1 MDFTPIIPQELNGNI
16 DNELLIKAEQVC
28 TQSAQMVGNY
38 NIKVINEIKDLLR
51 MVNSYY
57 SNKIESEGT
66 HPLNIEKAMREE
78 YSDNE
83 KAKNLQLLSLAHIKT
98 QDFVEN
104 YSLDYSNNPYSK
116 KFIKDIHKEFYSQVG
131 MESFRQIKDKDN
143 IIEMIPGELRDRDV
157 QIGQHIPISHLELD
171 STMDKYES
179 FYKPTRHTQATQLI
193 YALSSHHRLSFI
205 HPFLDG
211 NGRTSRLVLD
221 AALLNMNLQGY
232 GLWNISRGLARNS
245 DKYKLNLAYADSKRL
260 NDLDG
265 RGALSTAEL
274 KKYVNFMLDTAL
286 DQVEYMQEQLN
297 LSTLSLRIENYVE
310 FSQKGMWKSKEPLP
324 KYSNILLK
332 ELLVCGEM
340 SRGAVGKLIG
350 KKTTVS
356 STFINKLIKMNY
368 LKSDGPRGKIRIKF
382 NAHFAMRLFPEL
394 MPDIE

>member
-16 DNELLIKAEQVC
+16 DTQLLIKAEKIC
-28 TQSAQMVGNY
+28 TKSAKMVGNY

-66 HPLNIEKAMREE
+66 HPINIEKAMRAE
-78 YSDNE
+78 YSNNE

-98 QDFVEN
+98 QDFIEDYCQ
-104 YSLDYSNNPYSK
+104 YSKNNPYSK
-116 KFIKDIHKEFYSQVG
+116 EFIKDIHKEFYSQDG
-131 MESFRQIKDKDN
+131 MESFIKIQDDKD
-143 IIEMIPGELRDRDV
+143 IIKMTPGELRQRDV
-157 QIGQHIPISHLELD
+157 KIGQHIPVSYKELD
-171 STMDKYES
+171 SMMNKYED
-179 FYKPTRHTQATQLI
+179 FYKPKQMTQALKLI
-193 YALSSHHRLSFI
+193 YALSAHHRLSFI

-221 AALLNMNLQGY
+221 AALLNMNLDGY
-232 GLWNISRGLARNS
+232 GLWNISRGLARNL
-245 DKYKLNLAYADSKRL
+245 DKYKLNLAYADTKRL

-265 RGALSTAEL
+265 RGSLSTKEL
-274 KKYVNFMLDTAL
+274 KKYVDFMLNIAM
-286 DQVEYMQEQLN
+286 DQVEYMQEQLD
-297 LSTLSLRIENYVE
+297 LSTLSSRIENYVE
-310 FSQKGMWKSKEPLP
+310 FSNKGMYRLAEPLP

-332 ELLVCGEM
+332 ELLVLGEM
-340 SRGAVGKLIG
+340 PRGDVAKLIG
-350 KKTTVS
+350 KKTTVT

-368 LKSDGPRGKIRIKF
+368 LKSDEPRGKIRIKF